1 MISSISQL
9 KLYAA
14 KLKPNPEI
22 DSTYQ
27 ADGLNM
33 ETLDRELYTDVTFF
47 NVRHPDLLYCFQML
61 FPPFTIVL
69 LVVYGCSSYYSVKA
83 YVEKHTK
90 YSTSWAT
97 ATAHAVL
104 SLAFTLFVV
113 ILDILAL
120 IFRKAAPDYYTESF
134 HAPLFHYPGLT
145 LFWDGI
151 ALTTIMT
158 VMILAM
164 IIWGCCQNDKLSC
177 LKKKINKKKI
187 VFLLLLFAGVVPLL
201 CLASH
206 AHYIFIAAITDPFYA
221 TGIGI
226 YYGIFYYVHLS
237 LLKRTYEGVDQLSQ
251 VQTTDRST
259 TPQHTESEDVAPFNC
274 KAMICVFVVFFV
286 TVCYQ
291 ILITTFYVFL
301 PINHSVENVPSRI
314 FLILQVASAILLSL
328 LAYKIAF
335 GLRETPSLSAMSSA
349 IRNFLL
355 KKWDKNSNLRNK
367 RNWDCLDED
376 KKLTH
381 LLHELYDSMII
392 RVKPVNQQQQSRD
405 HAATTGATKGAA
417 TTGAVT
423 TATAT
428 TGAVTKEVVIELQQ
442 LD

>member
-1 MISSISQL
+1 M
-9 KLYAA
+9 
-14 KLKPNPEI
+14 
-22 DSTYQ
+22 
-27 ADGLNM
+27 
-33 ETLDRELYTDVTFF
+33 
-47 NVRHPDLLYCFQML
+47 
-61 FPPFTIVL
+61 
-69 LVVYGCSSYYSVKA
+69 YGCASYYSTKRYVK
-83 YVEKHTK
+83 KHTK
-90 YSTSWAT
+90 YSTSWAAVT
-97 ATAHAVL
+97 THAII

-113 ILDILAL
+113 ILDIVALA
-120 IFRKAAPDYYTESF
+120 FRKAAPDFYTESF

-164 IIWGCCQNDKLSC
+164 IIWGYCQNDDFSRP
-177 LKKKINKKKI
+177 KKNVNKKKI

-201 CLASH
+201 CFASH
-206 AHYIFIAAITDPFYA
+206 VHYIFIAAITDPFYA

-237 LLKRTYEGVDQLSQ
+237 LLKRTYEGVDQF
-251 VQTTDRST
+251 QTTDQST

-274 KAMICVFVVFFV
+274 KAMICVFVVLFV

-355 KKWDKNSNLRNK
+355 KKRDENSNLCNK

-381 LLHELYDSMII
+381 LLHELYDRKII
-392 RVKPVNQQQQSRD
+392 
-405 HAATTGATKGAA
+405 
-417 TTGAVT
+417 
-423 TATAT
+423 
-428 TGAVTKEVVIELQQ
+428 
-442 LD
+442 